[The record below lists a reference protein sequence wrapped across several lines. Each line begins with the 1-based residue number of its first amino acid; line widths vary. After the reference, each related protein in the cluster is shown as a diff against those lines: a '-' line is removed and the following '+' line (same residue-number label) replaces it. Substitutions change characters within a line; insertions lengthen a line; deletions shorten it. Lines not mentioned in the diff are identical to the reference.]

1 MAPKASGDERNEIE
15 RTDAIDRLRAGEP
28 VSATWI
34 SLADPAVAEITATL
48 GFDIAFFDTEHT
60 PADLETVAN
69 LLRGLESM
77 GETELILR
85 VPSGDPAYLKRV
97 LDIGLSGVMVPMI
110 ETAAQA
116 EDFVEATTYP
126 PDGQR
131 GTGVARAQ
139 SYGASLN
146 EYVASADESVLR
158 IPQIESRTAVENADD
173 IAAVDGIETLFLGP
187 LDLSKSLGVM
197 GEYENET
204 FLEAVETVVDA
215 AHSADI
221 PVGVIASGEDQLEH
235 FDELGFDWQIVG
247 IDLTYIREGAQE
259 ALSAYE
265 RIVG

>member
-48 GFDIAFFDTEHT
+48 GFDVAFFDTEHT

-97 LDIGLSGVMVPMI
+97 LDIVLSGVMVPMI
-110 ETAAQA
+110 ETKAQA

-126 PDGQR
+126 PDGQ
-131 GTGVARAQ
+131 
-139 SYGASLN
+139 
-146 EYVASADESVLR
+146 
-158 IPQIESRTAVENADD
+158 
-173 IAAVDGIETLFLGP
+173 
-187 LDLSKSLGVM
+187 
-197 GEYENET
+197 
-204 FLEAVETVVDA
+204 
-215 AHSADI
+215 
-221 PVGVIASGEDQLEH
+221 
-235 FDELGFDWQIVG
+235 
-247 IDLTYIREGAQE
+247 
-259 ALSAYE
+259 
-265 RIVG
+265 